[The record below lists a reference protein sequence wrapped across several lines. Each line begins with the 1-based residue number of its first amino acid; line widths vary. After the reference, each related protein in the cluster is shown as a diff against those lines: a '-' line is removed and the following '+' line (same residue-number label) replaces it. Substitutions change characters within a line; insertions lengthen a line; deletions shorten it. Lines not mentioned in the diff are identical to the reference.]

1 MNCSYAQNF
10 KRYET
15 SLGASQIFAHSSW
28 FIKICTLLDASL
40 APSAMLFAREF
51 VRHSIYWEKDWTKYD
66 YEVASLAM
74 KFTTKY
80 VEILSFLF
88 LLIS

>member
-10 KRYET
+10 KRYKT
-15 SLGASQIFAHSSW
+15 SLGASQLFAHW
-28 FIKICTLLDASL
+28 FIKICTLLDAPL

-51 VRHSIYWEKDWTKYD
+51 ARHSIYWEKDWIMYD

-88 LLIS
+88 C